1 MSNVSLSTDSNS
13 HVNPTLHYI
22 LSVPGWLRITNLAL
36 GLLCIILSSIGHS
49 DDFRGEGEAWVPYVY
64 YYGLGYNEERAN
76 VWSLIVICVCFTTSS
91 VFLLLLLS
99 TAGAVKRWRAWNRF
113 LNLSLA
119 FLLLTG
125 WISGLLGFLLFRQGC
140 CRVEVF
146 GTERITHEL
155 DGYAQACLCLINPH
169 NDPDRSYPVLLY
181 QDAPTGIQFVK
192 VQPHHANAHITNL
205 ISMLI
210 NVIVYFVAAFKV

>member
-22 LSVPGWLRITNLAL
+22 LSVPGWLRITNLVTSDYCLLINKFYVLEIVIIIFVDSQAL

-99 TAGAVKRWRAWNRF
+99 TAGAVKRWRAWVN
-113 LNLSLA
+113 
-119 FLLLTG
+119 
-125 WISGLLGFLLFRQGC
+125 C
-140 CRVEVF
+140 MHV
-146 GTERITHEL
+146 
-155 DGYAQACLCLINPH
+155 
-169 NDPDRSYPVLLY
+169 NDNNEGMTSRC
-181 QDAPTGIQFVK
+181 
-192 VQPHHANAHITNL
+192 
-205 ISMLI
+205 
-210 NVIVYFVAAFKV
+210 